1 MDKVSKTP
9 RTNFVAHESGDVE
22 WNKPI
27 NRFGR
32 MMAHACILERE
43 LAEQNEP
50 CTDAKEMGHGCIRA
64 VKAENDLAAQKEQ
77 LRLCNVDQFSTAA
90 ELAEQKEQFR
100 VLTDEMLVMMDE
112 RNAELARSNLLACA
126 LRSLLS
132 KCACCGGTG
141 EVGTG
146 IIQMEHPAMMS
157 CFVCAG
163 ERGILLKECG
173 K

>member
-1 MDKVSKTP
+1 MDKVNTKSVIK
-9 RTNFVAHESGDVE
+9 RLHEVLTIYGEDR
-22 WNKPI
+22 I
-27 NRFGR
+27 NMWRHTF
-32 MMAHACILERE
+32 LEFADE
-43 LAEQNEP
+43 
-50 CTDAKEMGHGCIRA
+50 
-64 VKAENDLAAQKEQ
+64 LAAQKEHY
-77 LRLCNVDQFSTAA
+77 
-90 ELAEQKEQFR
+90 R
-100 VLTDEMLVMMDE
+100 VLEDEMLVMMDE
-112 RNAELARSNLLACA
+112 RNASEARSNLLACA

-163 ERGILLKECG
+163 ERQILLKECG

>member
-1 MDKVSKTP
+1 MDKVNS
-9 RTNFVAHESGDVE
+9 
-22 WNKPI
+22 
-27 NRFGR
+27 
-32 MMAHACILERE
+32 
-43 LAEQNEP
+43 EP
-50 CTDAKEMGHGCIRA
+50 CTDAREQGHGCLRA
-64 VKAENDLAAQKEQ
+64 VTAEN
-77 LRLCNVDQFSTAA
+77 
-90 ELAEQKEQFR
+90 
-100 VLTDEMLVMMDE
+100 E
-112 RNAELARSNLLACA
+112 RNAAEARSNLLACA

-163 ERGILLKECG
+163 ERQILLKECG

>member
-1 MDKVSKTP
+1 MDKVSDTGLIE
-9 RTNFVAHESGDVE
+9 RLRYIADTDDGRFSGIDHTLNE
-22 WNKPI
+22 AAN
-27 NRFGR
+27 
-32 MMAHACILERE
+32 E
-43 LAEQNEP
+43 LA
-50 CTDAKEMGHGCIRA
+50 
-64 VKAENDLAAQKEQ
+64 AAQ
-77 LRLCNVDQFSTAA
+77 
-90 ELAEQKEQFR
+90 
-100 VLTDEMLVMMDE
+100 
-112 RNAELARSNLLACA
+112 ARSNLLACA